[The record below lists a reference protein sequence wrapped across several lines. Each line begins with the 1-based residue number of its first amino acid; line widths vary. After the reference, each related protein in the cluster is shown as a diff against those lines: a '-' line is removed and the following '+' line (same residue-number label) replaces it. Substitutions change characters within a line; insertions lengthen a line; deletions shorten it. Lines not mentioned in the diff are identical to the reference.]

1 MVETDFRAKKAA
13 KSFVWSTVFV
23 IVTSGMPF
31 IIRTLLIRFWGYE
44 YAGLGSLFNSI
55 LNVLNITELGV
66 GEALVYSLYAPM
78 AKGETKEVNAL
89 LLLYKRIY
97 TVIGIIVAIVGC
109 AVIPFL
115 PYLIEGDVPKDINII
130 IIYII
135 TLANTVG
142 GYLVFSYCHS
152 IFQTNQSLYLTYK
165 YCSFNFFVMYILQI
179 IIILKVHNYYLYAV
193 LLPVFTIFSHCINY
207 FLVKRHYPQYH
218 PEGRIDSG
226 FMPDFIKRI
235 SGMMIRKIRNQLRGA
250 IDNII
255 ISAALGLVILA
266 KFQNYYLVMSVPLM
280 ILGMVR
286 SSVLQS
292 LGNSVAMETVES
304 NYAVERLY
312 VFITQ
317 WFGCMFGT
325 VLLCVFHPMMILW
338 LGNESATFPLS
349 VEILFAIYFYLTA
362 MTYITDLIRNSTG
375 IWWQGKW
382 IPITETLLN
391 LALDIIGVHFY
402 GVFGVLV
409 ATVISLIF
417 INIPCE
423 TWCVYKYYFHRSPMK
438 DLMKYFFDGF
448 CNLAIGAG
456 VYYICLQVSGN
467 LLIELVLKA
476 ILSFLLVNLL
486 LFLVNIKNK
495 SMWEILHIFRKIV
508 RR

>member
-1 MVETDFRAKKAA
+1 MIEMDTRAGKSA

-44 YAGLGSLFNSI
+44 YAGLGSLFNSV

-78 AKGETKEVNAL
+78 AKGEIKEANAL

-109 AVIPFL
+109 AIIPFL
-115 PYLIEGDVPKDINII
+115 SYLIEGEVPKDINIV
-130 IIYII
+130 IIYVI

-142 GYLVFSYCHS
+142 SYLVFSYCHS
-152 IFQTNQSLYLTYK
+152 VFQTNQSLYLTYK
-165 YCSFNFFVMYILQI
+165 YSSINFFVMYVLQI
-179 IIILKVHNYYLYAV
+179 IIILGLHNYYLYAV

-207 FLVKRHYPQYH
+207 LLVKKYYPQYY
-218 PEGRIDSG
+218 PEGRIERD

-235 SGMMIRKIRNQLRGA
+235 SGMMIRKFRNQLRGA
-250 IDNII
+250 IDNIV
-255 ISAALGLVILA
+255 ISAVLGLVVLA
-266 KFQNYYLVMSVPLM
+266 KFQNYYLIMSVPLM
-280 ILGMVR
+280 ILGTVR

-292 LGNSVAMETVES
+292 LGNSVATETVES
-304 NYAVERLY
+304 NYSVERLY

-338 LGNESATFPLS
+338 LGDESATFPLP
-349 VEILFAIYFYLTA
+349 VEVLFVIYFYLTS
-362 MTYITDLIRNSTG
+362 MTYITDLMRNSTG

-382 IPITETLLN
+382 IPIVETLLN
-391 LALDIIGVHFY
+391 LTLDIIGVHLF
-402 GVFGVLV
+402 GVFGVLL
-409 ATVISLIF
+409 ATIFSLILV
-417 INIPCE
+417 NIPCE
-423 TWCVYKYYFHRSPMK
+423 TWCIYKYYFHKSSIK
-438 DLMKYFFDGF
+438 DLLKYVFDCA
-448 CNLAIGAG
+448 CNLAIGAT
-456 VYYICLQVSGN
+456 VYYICLKVSGN
-467 LLIELVLKA
+467 LLVELVLKA
-476 ILSFLLVNLL
+476 VLSFLLVNIL

-495 SMWEILHIFRKIV
+495 NMWEILHIFRKII
-508 RR
+508 R